1 MLNTSRPVMS
11 FATAAALV
19 ALSAYA
25 SAATAPAGSTG
36 LAVGASD
43 KVHCYG
49 VHSCKGMAD
58 CKTTENA
65 CKGQNTCKGHSFKS
79 MDAKACLSEGGVI
92 GDLVAK
98 K

>member
-1 MLNTSRPVMS
+1 MLKTTSPATS
-11 FATAAALV
+11 LATAAALL

-79 MDAKACLSEGGVI
+79 MDAKACLGQGGVI
-92 GDLVAK
+92 GDLVARK
-98 K
+98 